1 MFLLLDSWT
10 QTQLLTDLQL
20 WDIYPHTNGQKT
32 NGIFNSYQNFDSLGF
47 CPLVPA
53 SDPCHLHGL
62 VGLYVIICLCP
73 IPFISCDV
81 SYASPSSPNQ
91 HHPLHCHSL
100 EGWTIPLYHRLSHG
114 HTCSSLCCSLAS
126 YLPRSGEHGWQSPT
140 SSSHSRVRWLSGR
153 GGLFAHGIRT
163 PPLLWAL
170 SVDSRMLFRDLTVSH
185 FPIFCWLENA
195 LPRFIRLTLGC
206 LYSGLSSGARM
217 DRVGSFQLLP
227 LECKESQV
235 LSCCL
240 RRLSLPAALSSL
252 LRMHKAVSY
261 ADTPWKDLDRPMV
274 SPPSGNFHRGLLMQ
288 QNSQFKSGMF
298 YVSLF

>member
-1 MFLLLDSWT
+1 MDTHAL
-10 QTQLLTDLQL
+10 
-20 WDIYPHTNGQKT
+20 
-32 NGIFNSYQNFDSLGF
+32 
-47 CPLVPA
+47 
-53 SDPCHLHGL
+53 
-62 VGLYVIICLCP
+62 
-73 IPFISCDV
+73 
-81 SYASPSSPNQ
+81 
-91 HHPLHCHSL
+91 
-100 EGWTIPLYHRLSHG
+100 
-114 HTCSSLCCSLAS
+114 SLCCSLAS

-298 YVSLF
+298 MFLYSRFVFGILL

>member
-1 MFLLLDSWT
+1 M
-10 QTQLLTDLQL
+10 TDLRL

-140 SSSHSRVRWLSGR
+140 PSSHTRVRWLSGR
-153 GGLFAHGIRT
+153 GGSLHTGFEPRLCLELY
-163 PPLLWAL
+163 LLT
-170 SVDSRMLFRDLTVSH
+170 RE
-185 FPIFCWLENA
+185 C
-195 LPRFIRLTLGC
+195 
-206 LYSGLSSGARM
+206 SS
-217 DRVGSFQLLP
+217 
-227 LECKESQV
+227 EI
-235 LSCCL
+235 
-240 RRLSLPAALSSL
+240 
-252 LRMHKAVSY
+252 
-261 ADTPWKDLDRPMV
+261 
-274 SPPSGNFHRGLLMQ
+274 
-288 QNSQFKSGMF
+288 
-298 YVSLF
+298 